1 MGAVT
6 IAREEARY
14 FEFKLEGSKRVHRI
28 PLAAYLSYPF
38 MRRMLTVDSD
48 QSFALA
54 LLHEYC
60 PELED
65 DNGVTLD
72 TAMTVYRMWQEAS
85 KEDGA
90 EPGESSASSER

>member
-1 MGAVT
+1 MTAVN
-6 IAREEARY
+6 IPRDEARY
-14 FEFKLEGSKRVHRI
+14 FEFKIDGSRKTHRI
-28 PLAAYLSYPF
+28 PLAAYLPYPF

-54 LLHEYC
+54 LLHEFC

-65 DNGVTLD
+65 DG
-72 TAMTVYRMWQEAS
+72 TVQFGTVMAIYQQWNEAC

-90 EPGESSASSER
+90 EAGE